1 MVATLYH
8 IPRTI
13 SSPIVQILLELN
25 LVNNPI
31 LVEEISFRALK
42 SEAYLSINPMGTSP
56 AFQDTDLDITIWES
70 GAVLTY
76 LLERYDTE
84 HQFYPKPL
92 HSLSTQDDIKLRSK
106 YLHLQQYIIA
116 TVYPFVAAAY
126 LHSLKPVDEQDPDYM
141 ATAKHKCISIFGPV
155 LTKWLGDGPY
165 FLGDDISAVDFL
177 AVKPLRNLQGLGWLQ
192 TFPSLEEFFERMT
205 NRPTY
210 VEAYD
215 GLDTTKSVIRDQSM
229 VLIPSKSKQRSAKLQ
244 QVKPVDQDYGHQQP
258 EQSTESNDVFNT
270 YKAIM
275 EESVGTVAPRK
286 SFGWAPLRR
295 ISKT

>member
-31 LVEEISFRALK
+31 VVEEISFRVLK
-42 SEAYLSINPMGTSP
+42 SEEYLSINPMGTSP

-92 HSLSTQDDIKLRSK
+92 DCLSTQDDIQLRSK
-106 YLHLQQYIIA
+106 FLQLQQYIIA
-116 TVYPFVAAAY
+116 TVYPFVAAVY
-126 LHSLKPVDEQDPDYM
+126 LHSLKPVDEQDSDYM
-141 ATAKHKCISIFGPV
+141 ATAKYKCTSIFGPV

-165 FLGDDISAVDFL
+165 FLGDEISAVDFL

-192 TFPSLEEFFERMT
+192 EFPALEDFFERIT

-215 GLDTTKSVIRDQSM
+215 GLDAKSVIRDQSM
-229 VLIPSKSKQRSAKLQ
+229 VLIPSKSKQRPVKLQ
-244 QVKPVDQDYGHQQP
+244 QVQPIDQSYGRQKP
-258 EQSTESNDVFNT
+258 EQSTEPNDVFNT

-275 EESVGTVAPRK
+275 EESAGTAPPRK
-286 SFGWAPLRR
+286 SFGWVPLRR
-295 ISKT
+295 VSKT